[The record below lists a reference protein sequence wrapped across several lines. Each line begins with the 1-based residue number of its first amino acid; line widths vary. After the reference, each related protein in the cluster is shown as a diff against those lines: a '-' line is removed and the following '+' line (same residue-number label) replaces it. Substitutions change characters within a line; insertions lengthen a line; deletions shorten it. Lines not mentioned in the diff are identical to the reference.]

1 MPPDPNPIDPAL
13 ASTRRQFLT
22 AAAGLTGYTLLVKA
36 PQSLSGASDKFVARG
51 EISPRIDELAPSAAK
66 LGAVADEPNM
76 RRVDLDCDVFIA
88 GGGLA
93 GVSAAISAARLGSRV
108 ILAQDRSRLG
118 GNASSEIK
126 MHPLGSMF
134 GFREG
139 GLIEEFCLENAWH
152 NGHYAWELW
161 DLMLYDKVIRE
172 PNIRLI
178 LDSSLYRVEKEG
190 DAISSAWVRCDK
202 SEHLYH
208 ITSRLFMDCTGD
220 GRLGLEAGA
229 EFRIGRESSEVFGEP
244 LADYDEPG
252 TTQGSSIL
260 FTARE
265 LDHPVAYEPP
275 SWARSIT
282 EDDLYGRPTTPDT
295 WNYGYWWIE
304 LGGIYDTIRDNERLR
319 FELLAVV
326 LGVWDFIKNSGK
338 YPEADNWALDTVG
351 MIPGKRESRRF
362 IGDTMMV
369 QQDIE
374 GGWKKFDDA
383 VAFGGWKMDDH
394 PALGFDAKDR
404 KPFLPS
410 PYPEPYN
417 IPFSSLYSRN
427 VPNLLMAGRNISAS
441 HVAFTSARVMKTCS
455 VIGQA
460 AGTAAHY
467 CHLHD
472 ISPRQLR
479 ETPARIQEV
488 QQRLLR
494 DGALIM
500 KAKNEDSADIARTA
514 TASASDCIA
523 GTTPAQVLSGRTYDQ
538 KGKTEHR
545 WIAPAE
551 GSPWFRLAWDQ
562 PVSLSEVQL
571 IHDTGLDRQLTMT
584 VSKRTKSRSITGP
597 QPETA
602 RDYVLIGERPDG
614 SEVELAK
621 TTFNYQRLR
630 RHTFAPV
637 ELRSV
642 RIKITAGHGD
652 TVGLYEVRAYA

>member
-1 MPPDPNPIDPAL
+1 MPPSDPTAF
-13 ASTRRQFLT
+13 ATRRQFLT
-22 AAAGLTGYTLLVKA
+22 TAAGLTGYTLMVKA
-36 PQSLSGASDKFVARG
+36 PQTLSGASDRFVARG
-51 EISPRIDELAPSAAK
+51 QISPRIDQLAPDDAQ
-66 LGAVADEPNM
+66 LGAVAAEPHMHQVNLAC
-76 RRVDLDCDVFIA
+76 DLFIA

-93 GVSAAISAARLGSRV
+93 GVSAAISAARLGSKV

-126 MHPLGSMF
+126 MHPLGYQG
-134 GFREG
+134 GFREC

-178 LDSSLYRVEKEG
+178 LDASLYRVEKDG
-190 DAISSAWVRCDK
+190 DRISRAWVRCDK
-202 SEHLYH
+202 TEHLYR
-208 ITSRLFMDCTGD
+208 IESRLFMDCTGD

-229 EFRIGRESSEVFGEP
+229 EFRLGRESSEVFGEP

-282 EDDLYGRPTTPDT
+282 EEDLYARPTTPDT

-304 LGGIYDTIRDNERLR
+304 LGGVYDTIRDNERLR

-338 YPEADNWALDTVG
+338 YAEADNWALETVG

-362 IGDTMMV
+362 VGDTMML
-369 QQDIE
+369 QQDVQNNGTRFEDPI
-374 GGWKKFDDA
+374 G
-383 VAFGGWKMDDH
+383 FGGWKLDDH

-404 KPFLPS
+404 RPFLPS
-410 PYPEPYN
+410 PHKGPYN
-417 IPFSSLYSRN
+417 IPLGSLYSRN

-441 HVAFTSARVMKTCS
+441 HVAFTSTRVMKTCS

-460 AGTAAHY
+460 AGTAAHV
-467 CHLHD
+467 CLQHD
-472 ISPRQLR
+472 LTPRQVR
-479 ETPARIQEV
+479 NDPNRRKEV
-488 QQRLLR
+488 QQQLLR
-494 DGALIM
+494 DGAIIL
-500 KAKNEDSADIARTA
+500 KQKNEDPADLARQA
-514 TASASDCIA
+514 NVSASTSA
-523 GTTPAQVLSGRTYDQ
+523 TGTSPANVLSGQAYDE
-538 KGKTEHR
+538 KGKTNHR
-545 WIAPAE
+545 WMASTE
-551 GSPWFRLAWDQ
+551 GDQPSLRLAWGQ
-562 PVSLSEVQL
+562 PVELREVQL
-571 IHDTGLDRQLTMT
+571 THDTGLDRQLTMT
-584 VSKRTKSRSITGP
+584 VSKRIQSRSLAGP

-602 RDYVLIGERPDG
+602 RDYRIIGERPDG
-614 SEVELAK
+614 SEVTLDSAAY
-621 TTFNYQRLR
+621 NYQRIR
-630 RHTFAPV
+630 RHRFSPTK
-637 ELRSV
+637 LRAV
-642 RIKITAGHGD
+642 RIEILAGNGP
-652 TVGLYEVRAYA
+652 TVGIYEVRAYG